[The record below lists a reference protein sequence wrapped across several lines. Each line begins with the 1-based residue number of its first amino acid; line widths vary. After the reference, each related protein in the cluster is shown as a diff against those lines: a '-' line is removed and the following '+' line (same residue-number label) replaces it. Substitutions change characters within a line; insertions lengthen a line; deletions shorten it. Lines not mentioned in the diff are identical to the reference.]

1 MWLENQLHDSIQ
13 KIISDEYSVPL
24 ANILLSTTHTHS
36 CPYIDPISYEN
47 NLTQLN
53 SVIVNSVLSA
63 VKAANESTV
72 KGFLNVHYTPTVN
85 NINRRKKIV
94 DYVSLKAFKFI
105 KIFRNRPNNIGY
117 VDKMSLALMF
127 YEYPKKPIAIILN
140 YAAHPVLSSQEKCS
154 ADYPGEISK
163 LFKTH
168 YNSNFVT
175 CFLQGF
181 SANVKPNL
189 WEYSTSFNNRIS
201 VNLLNMLF
209 DRKHFKKNLSPVS
222 INDYAKSIVNEILCS
237 EVKECINNLS
247 ISSSIIN
254 VDLELDS
261 NNCNSQILRLHRL
274 KLSEKLN
281 FIAVNSEMFTE
292 YSIWMRKFTTNN
304 NHYLATVS
312 CSGGMIGYIPTAK
325 AINEGGYE
333 VDRCLYMFGQKYR
346 YSVNIED
353 SIKTSFKKLFNYG

>member
-1 MWLENQLHDSIQ
+1 M
-13 KIISDEYSVPL
+13 
-24 ANILLSTTHTHS
+24 
-36 CPYIDPISYEN
+36 
-47 NLTQLN
+47 
-53 SVIVNSVLSA
+53 
-63 VKAANESTV
+63 
-72 KGFLNVHYTPTVN
+72 
-85 NINRRKKIV
+85 
-94 DYVSLKAFKFI
+94 
-105 KIFRNRPNNIGY
+105 
-117 VDKMSLALMF
+117 
-127 YEYPKKPIAIILN
+127 
-140 YAAHPVLSSQEKCS
+140 
-154 ADYPGEISK
+154 
-163 LFKTH
+163 
-168 YNSNFVT
+168 
-175 CFLQGF
+175 
-181 SANVKPNL
+181 
-189 WEYSTSFNNRIS
+189 
-201 VNLLNMLF
+201 
-209 DRKHFKKNLSPVS
+209 
-222 INDYAKSIVNEILCS
+222 CS